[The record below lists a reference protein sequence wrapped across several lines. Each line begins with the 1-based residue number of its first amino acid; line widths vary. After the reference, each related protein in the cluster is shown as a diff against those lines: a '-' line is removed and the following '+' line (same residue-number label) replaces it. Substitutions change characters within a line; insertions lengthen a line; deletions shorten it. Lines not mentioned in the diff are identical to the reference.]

1 VTGSGIRRAA
11 PGPRI
16 ALVPLATAVCTDL
29 AIGRPPAEEVRRHL
43 GYPAD
48 ALPKARIAE
57 RIEAVAAE
65 AEGALRPRGVYA
77 VYAVEA
83 QTPRR
88 IQVAGVA
95 IRGDVARFVGTVDK
109 VGVVVATAGAGV
121 SELSE
126 RYARDGDSLD
136 AWIADAIGSWAAEA
150 AADAVTDRLSAH
162 AGTGQAPAGEAVT
175 LRYSPGYCGMSMAQQ
190 RVLFGL
196 VDAEAVGVALLPS
209 MLMRPL
215 KSVSGIVGF
224 GPVARLNAV
233 APGTPCD
240 TCGRLDCHMRR

>member
-11 PGPRI
+11 PVPRI
-16 ALVPLATAVCTDL
+16 ALVPLATEVCTDL

-57 RIEAVAAE
+57 RIEVVAAE

-95 IRGDVARFVGTVDK
+95 IRGDVARFVGTVDRI
-109 VGVVVATAGAGV
+109 GVVVATAAAGI

-150 AADAVTDRLSAH
+150 AADAVTDRLTAH
-162 AGTGQAPAGEAVT
+162 AGPGEAVT

-224 GPVARLNAV
+224 GPVAELNAV